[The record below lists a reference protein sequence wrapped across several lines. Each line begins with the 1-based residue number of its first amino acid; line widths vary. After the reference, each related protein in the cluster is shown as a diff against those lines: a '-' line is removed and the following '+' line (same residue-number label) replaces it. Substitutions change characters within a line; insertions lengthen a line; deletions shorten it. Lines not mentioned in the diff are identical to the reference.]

1 MAEVEILFPTVQYG
15 NVKLRVTPEELG
27 LDGPADA
34 YAFGVQSAV
43 LLNLFTQGFKVGS
56 QLDVEHDD
64 GGPKPPPPAP
74 ILPVGADGAAE
85 QRVHDDLK
93 PRTVDEANAMARAVI
108 ERELGSTTEVGNY
121 SEPKEDLYRELPNN
135 GDGPEVDEYDSAT
148 EAKEAAQARYQAAYD
163 AAYSAPNDG
172 PEPAPWESTVDA
184 KPKPWE
190 TGKAAPTNAVKVAEI
205 NW

>member
-1 MAEVEILFPTVQYG
+1 MAEIEFLLPTVQYG
-15 NVKLRVTPEELG
+15 NVKVRATPEELG
-27 LDGPADA
+27 ID
-34 YAFGVQSAV
+34 GVQDAGALGVAAAV
-43 LLNLFTQGFKVGS
+43 YLNLFSQGFKLGAGM
-56 QLDVEHDD
+56 DVEYD
-64 GGPKPPPPAP
+64 GGGTKPPAPEP

-108 ERELGSTTEVGNY
+108 EQELGSTTEVESG
-121 SEPKEDLYRELPNN
+121 E
-135 GDGPEVDEYDSAT
+135 
-148 EAKEAAQARYQAAYD
+148 AAYD
-163 AAYSAPNDG
+163 AAYDAPNDG

>member
-1 MAEVEILFPTVQYG
+1 MAEIEILFPTVQYG
-15 NVKLRVTPEELG
+15 NVKLRATPEELG

-34 YAFGVQSAV
+34 YALGVQSAV

-74 ILPVGADGAAE
+74 IERVEVDPEELIKTTLGATTISEEAPYAE
-85 QRVHDDLK
+85 
-93 PRTVDEANAMARAVI
+93 PE
-108 ERELGSTTEVGNY
+108 
-121 SEPKEDLYRELPNN
+121 EDLYRELPNN
-135 GDGPEVDEYDSAT
+135 GEGPETSDD
-148 EAKEAAQARYQAAYD
+148 
-163 AAYSAPNDG
+163 
-172 PEPAPWESTVDA
+172 APWSQSVDA